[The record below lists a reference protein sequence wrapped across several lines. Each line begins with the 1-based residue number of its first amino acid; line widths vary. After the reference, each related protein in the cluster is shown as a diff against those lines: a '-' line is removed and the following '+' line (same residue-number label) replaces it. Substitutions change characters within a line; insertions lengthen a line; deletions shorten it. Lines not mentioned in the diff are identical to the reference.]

1 MSYFAADVKCPYYG
15 HDNIKE
21 STITCE
27 GVLPGST
34 IKHHFGGK
42 AVLTRQIKERCA
54 ADYETCPWYRL
65 VSMKWEWSE
74 K

>member
-1 MSYFAADVKCPYYG
+1 MSYYSGIATCPYYQ

-27 GVLPGST
+27 SVLPGST
-34 IKHHFGGK
+34 IKHHFPGK
-42 AVLTRQIKERCA
+42 VVLGAAIKARCA
-54 ADYETCPWYRL
+54 GEYEQCPWYRL
-65 VSMKWEWSE
+65 VSQKYEG